1 MGLATV
7 AGMSTFDGPVFR
19 PGDDGY
25 DAERTG
31 FNLSLEHHPELIVGA
46 TSPDDVIAA
55 VDYATEQGLA
65 VAVQTTG
72 HGPSVP
78 ADGQVM
84 ITMHRVDDV
93 QVDPATRTA
102 RVGGGARWQQVL
114 PQTVPHGLAPL
125 NGSSPTVGVVGYTLG
140 GGIGPLGRAFGFAAD
155 RVRRIDLVTADG
167 QLRQVTADSEPDL
180 FWALRGGKGNFGVVV
195 GLEFELVPVS
205 RLYGGGLL
213 FAADAAR
220 DVLHAY
226 SEWTQTVPDEMCSS
240 VLLAQFP
247 PLPQIPELLR
257 GRYVA
262 GVRLAYTGSAD
273 EGERLVKPLRD
284 VAPSLLDTLGELP
297 YADVASIY
305 NDPTEPAATSD
316 SSMGLHTVDADAV
329 EAILAQVGPDSGSPL
344 LAELRQ
350 LGGAY
355 AQPPAIASAVGGRD
369 IAWVL
374 FAVGLLRPGNENALR
389 EAHDALEEAMRP
401 WATEAKV
408 QNFIGPRDAAPERA
422 KLAFAPADFTR
433 LTQVKATYDPGN
445 MFRININVPPAGTR

>member
-1 MGLATV
+1 
-7 AGMSTFDGPVFR
+7 MSAFTGPVFR

-31 FNLSLEHHPELIVGA
+31 FNLWMDHHPELIVGA
-46 TSPDDVIAA
+46 TGANDVIAA
-55 VDYATEQGLA
+55 VNYAAERGLA

-84 ITMHRVDDV
+84 ITMPRLADV
-93 QVDPATRTA
+93 QVDPAARVA
-102 RVGGGARWQQVL
+102 RVGGGARWGQVL

-125 NGSSPTVGVVGYTLG
+125 NGNSPTVGVVGYTLG
-140 GGIGPLGRAFGFAAD
+140 GGIGPLGRSYGFAAD
-155 RVRRIDLVTADG
+155 RVRSVDLVTADG
-167 QLRQVTADSEPDL
+167 QLRHVTADSEPDL

-205 RLYGGGLL
+205 RLYGGALL
-213 FAADAAR
+213 FAAEAAG

-226 SEWTQTVPDEMCSS
+226 REWAPTVPEEMSSS

-273 EGERLVKPLRD
+273 EGERLVQPLRD
-284 VAPSLLDTLGELP
+284 VGPTLLDTLGELP
-297 YADVASIY
+297 YADVATIY
-305 NDPTEPAATSD
+305 NDPTEPAAVSD
-316 SSMGLHTVDADAV
+316 SSVGLQTLDADPV
-329 EAILAQVGPDSGSPL
+329 EALLAAVGPDSGSPL
-344 LAELRQ
+344 LVELRQ

-355 AQPPAIASAVGGRD
+355 ARPPAVASAVGGRD
-369 IAWVL
+369 IPYLL
-374 FAVGLLRPGNENALR
+374 FAVGVLRPGVENAMR
-389 EAHDALEEAMRP
+389 DAHDALEETMRP
-401 WATEAKV
+401 WTTEAKAH
-408 QNFIGPRDAAPERA
+408 NFIGARDAAPERA

-445 MFRININVPPAGTR
+445 LFRININIPPAR